1 MNEKVF
7 VEFQAIGLEN
17 MVNNARELQNSLNG
31 LRGKKLQIGRDNAI
45 DKIKADLRSIQN
57 AKINVSVARDKTIDE
72 LTRKINTL
80 RTQKN
85 IFKLDF
91 TKAHGEIKRMESE
104 VARLNQEIKSKEASN
119 GVRSA
124 LRKEV
129 AEYNKAIQEIQSAFK
144 KRFGTD
150 ITGDANQRLDA
161 FMQKLRLLEAT
172 LATLQDE
179 KINTKFEYDQGL
191 REAENEAKK
200 LRSILSEIKS
210 MDITPHF
217 NFQQMYRA
225 IRDFQRNLGS
235 GMQSLGNGLQRLT
248 GPIDHL
254 LRGTLYTTA
263 YKGINAITE
272 GLSGSLERYDI
283 MTKYPKIMKQMG
295 VSTQL
300 AIDIIGKSAR
310 KGADETINLYKA
322 VLGLPTGLDTIVDAQ
337 QQYFLAA
344 KGNYKDMDKAAKYS
358 ARLAIAANNA
368 FVGGGANEEQV
379 RYGQRQL
386 RDLLSKGKLRA
397 MEWESLFAS
406 MPLAISEV
414 QNKLGV
420 TRSQLK
426 ENEVSARDFLD
437 ALIDVGTGGKVKAA
451 AEAMKKTFSAVGSN
465 IRNAL
470 RNAGYEAI
478 RAVDS
483 VLKAYNGKNVI
494 ENLLDIKPQIEK
506 VSKSV
511 QEWIKANPDK
521 ITKFFEQLKSINI
534 LGFFKGLA
542 KGFSTVVGAFLK
554 IAGTFSSLGS
564 ENIGKWLIYL
574 NIFGKFLS
582 GFGGIVKGT
591 AGASA
596 GAITTLAFLGSR
608 LINFFKTTD
617 TASKVAKISAVDKL
631 RNFFARFKTVEKAA
645 TDTAGAGGFKAVNRK
660 LAKTGAEATELAT
673 TTATMST
680 SLKQVGANILK
691 SIAPAITIGT
701 YIGVFWGAVKAIE
714 NISKSDI
721 NFDKLIA
728 NLTYTATGIA
738 SIMGVMRLITNVAF
752 RGTLGTAVVT
762 AIKDLVANIS
772 MLITAGTF
780 TAITKLTSIISQ
792 IRINPDRMAHN
803 LENVMLALS
812 AMMVFTTGIGALY
825 VVPIGGQVLALMNVI
840 GDLAILFTAGTWLTV
855 TQALEKISKLDVP
868 DTTKVGQIIDA
879 IENMREALLKK
890 RWWENWGDAI
900 ESSDVKDTM
909 DNLKAISDS
918 MVGIV
923 TNFGKVLTNIQGLE
937 SKGVTEEQIKN
948 ASATIKSLKNGIW
961 ELFGAVDDFFKEE
974 KGKQNAENMSRS
986 YWSEGDSSKR
996 FEGFNEALKST
1007 TQALSEIQRVASQ
1020 VMKLQG
1026 VMNKLKAQFGTFD
1039 VSDTW
1044 LHDPIGMAG
1053 KGEGQI
1059 NTNPITQMIGGFVQM
1074 INAITNSEN
1083 GLGALQNAVKRMEG
1097 INLDNIKAQLDKIPQ
1112 LMDTLTQLKNKLSM
1126 NTWMTQG
1133 YETPTLTGGFVGGAV
1148 GSTPTQMGEQTTFT
1162 GAVGEMLTTIKK
1174 FVEVMVQIGNELNKV
1189 PDITTNAENLKKG
1202 VNTVK
1207 SAVTAMSAL
1216 KNAIAADSENGTSIE
1231 SVASSISGYI
1241 NNLNTALANAG
1252 KMLFKA
1258 QTFKLATDT
1267 IKLALE
1273 SITSGEGGSINAFI
1287 DGLKKIPGALN
1298 LVNNAMANRG
1308 TTWKNNIV
1316 DGFKGT
1322 AEAVKAE
1329 VDKIATNLSGLD
1341 YETQGRT
1348 AGSSFARGFN
1358 NGLSAIRTSIA
1369 APTVRTPSWAIHSVG
1384 GDRGHT
1390 KTGGLI
1396 TKNGV
1401 KYMRKGGMVNGI
1413 FPGSPKGIDRIPI
1426 WAADGEYMMK
1436 RRAVSAFGT
1445 KFMQRINNLDLKG
1458 AIATLG
1464 MKGGQLAYATPTTV
1478 IDRSKHITYNNN
1490 QRLTMNNNN
1499 ASQGYSEIRASQFL
1513 RKL

>member
-1 MNEKVF
+1 MDERIRIVF
-7 VEFQAIGLEN
+7 EAIGAEALITDVEH
-17 MVNNARELQNSLNG
+17 LQQMLGG
-31 LRGKKLQIGRDNAI
+31 LRGKKLKIAVDNSLKQIRGDIQKLSNVKAEINFKKNTEFDRFQRQIDAITKKKHELQFDFNKANRQIAQIQKRVAEGLTSSAVGNRVIDRINADLYKKWGFNANFDEFTRAMLKEQ
-45 DKIKADLRSIQN
+45 DKINSIADERTEAGYKYADDMRKAQQET
-57 AKINVSVARDKTIDE
+57 INLK
-72 LTRKINTL
+72 
-80 RTQKN
+80 
-85 IFKLDF
+85 
-91 TKAHGEIKRMESE
+91 KA
-104 VARLNQEIKSKEASN
+104 LQEIKE
-119 GVRSA
+119 
-124 LRKEV
+124 
-129 AEYNKAIQEIQSAFK
+129 
-144 KRFGTD
+144 
-150 ITGDANQRLDA
+150 
-161 FMQKLRLLEAT
+161 
-172 LATLQDE
+172 
-179 KINTKFEYDQGL
+179 
-191 REAENEAKK
+191 
-200 LRSILSEIKS
+200 

-217 NFQQMYRA
+217 NVQQMYSA
-225 IRDFQRNLGS
+225 IRNFQMRLGS
-235 GMQSLGNGLQRLT
+235 AMQSVGNGLTRLT
-248 GPIDHL
+248 SPLDSL
-254 LRGTLYTTA
+254 LRGTLYTAA

-272 GLSGSLERYDI
+272 GLSGATERYDI
-283 MTKYPKIMKQMG
+283 MERYP
-295 VSTQL
+295 
-300 AIDIIGKSAR
+300 DIISAMGGSATVA
-310 KGADETINLYKA
+310 KGEIQKLYQA

-337 QQYFLAA
+337 KQYFLALQ
-344 KGNYKDMDKAAKYS
+344 GGYKDQNKALKKAS
-358 ARLAIAANNA
+358 DIAIAANNA
-368 FVGGGANEEQV
+368 FVAGGASEEQIIF
-379 RYGQRQL
+379 GQRQL
-386 RDLLSKGKLRA
+386 RDLLSAGKLRNQEWQSLAKAIPNA
-397 MEWESLFAS
+397 MS
-406 MPLAISEV
+406 AI
-414 QNKLGV
+414 QKDLGV
-420 TRSQLK
+420 TRSDIMSGQ
-426 ENEVSARDFLD
+426 V
-437 ALIDVGTGGKVKAA
+437 A
-451 AEAMKKTFSAVGSN
+451 AEDFIESLLKVASAGGPVAQAAEKMKHTFTAVQSN

-470 RNAGYEAI
+470 RNAGYEGIKALDQI
-478 RAVDS
+478 
-483 VLKAYNGKNVI
+483 LMAYNGKDVI
-494 ENLLDIKPQIEK
+494 DNLLGIKPFIQDVAKDI
-506 VSKSV
+506 
-511 QEWIKANPDK
+511 QEWAKANPDK
-521 ITKFFEQLKSINI
+521 IVEFFEKIKSIDI
-534 LGFFKGLA
+534 
-542 KGFSTVVGAFLK
+542 KGFLAGMASAFGNLIKLLGSVTNIFDGLGGA
-554 IAGTFSSLGS
+554 SLGKMLVYA
-564 ENIGKWLIYL
+564 NFL
-574 NIFGKFLS
+574 GKFLRS
-582 GFGGIVKGT
+582 LGGIIRGT
-591 AGASA
+591 AGANA
-596 GAITTLAFLGSR
+596 GFLTGLAFLGSR
-608 LINFFKTTD
+608 LVNFFKSTN

-645 TDTAGAGGFKAVNRK
+645 TDTAGTGGFKAVNRK

-691 SIAPAITIGT
+691 SIAPAITIGA

-780 TAITKLTSIISQ
+780 TTITKLTSIISQ

-840 GDLAILFTAGTWLTV
+840 GDLAVLFTAGTWLTV

-923 TNFGKVLTNIQGLE
+923 TNFGTILTNIQGLE

-1174 FVEVMVQIGNELNKV
+1174 FVEVMVQIGNELDKV

-1231 SVASSISGYI
+1231 SVATSISGYI

-1252 KMLFKA
+1252 QMLFNA

-1341 YETQGRT
+1341 YESQGRT

-1369 APTVRTPSWAIHSVG
+1369 APTVRTPWWAIHSVG
-1384 GDRGHT
+1384 GDRSHT

-1413 FPGSPKGIDRIPI
+1413 FPGRPKGIDRIPI

-1445 KFMQRINNLDLKG
+1445 KFMRRINNLDLKG